1 MEILTRLS
9 HEEEIYTRQLAA
21 LHFPGSLESSGAHNS
36 AFLLQQTREVYS
48 TKSLEEAYPPK
59 EGDQFEYGDPCGD
72 YVTFDS
78 LDALSSIV
86 FTGGEPTL
94 NIEAIRYTL
103 DKCEDEGIFVNS
115 FYVVTNGKQV
125 SIDFLKTMLDWYVF
139 CVNNGGEPEMCGL
152 ALSKDNFH
160 ERIPAENE
168 LLLRGM
174 SFFRDDKFQES
185 GTRWII
191 AEGRAADIPGAR
203 PNEMSYL
210 PELYVYN
217 KDGIDNVSID
227 DVVYVS
233 ADGKVIAGC
242 DWAFENQSKHQLGTV
257 YDQNGWLNALGL
269 QAETCS

>member
-1 MEILTRLS
+1 MCQKTISYNTLCLEITRRCNMACPHCLRGEAQALDIT
-9 HEEEIYTRQLAA
+9 HEIIDRALENTSEI
-21 LHFPGSLESSGAHNS
+21 
-36 AFLLQQTREVYS
+36 
-48 TKSLEEAYPPK
+48 
-59 EGDQFEYGDPCGD
+59 
-72 YVTFDS
+72 
-78 LDALSSIV
+78 SSIV

-217 KDGIDNVSID
+217 KDGVDNVSID